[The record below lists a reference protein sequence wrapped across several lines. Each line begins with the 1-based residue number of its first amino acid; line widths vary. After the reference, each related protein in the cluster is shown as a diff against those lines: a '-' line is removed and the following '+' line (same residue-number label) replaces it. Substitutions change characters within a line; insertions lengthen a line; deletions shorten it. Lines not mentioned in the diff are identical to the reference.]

1 MPKRARGQESFDPYE
16 TKRQQR
22 KRPNHRMKDFRFASS
37 VRTIR
42 IQGRDRAR
50 GLSIVPIVLTADHVT
65 QLELRTV

>member
-1 MPKRARGQESFDPYE
+1 MSKRAWGQESFNPYE

-42 IQGRDRAR
+42 IQGHKDET
-50 GLSIVPIVLTADHVT
+50 GLEDSLSSPSS
-65 QLELRTV
+65 

>member
-42 IQGRDRAR
+42 IQGRKDGT
-50 GLSIVPIVLTADHVT
+50 GLEDSLSSPSS
-65 QLELRTV
+65 